1 MARDSLIVLLQN
13 LGLVINLKK
22 SVLDPV
28 KQIEFLRLHIHAEK
42 MTLSLS
48 QEKSQ
53 KSQEIIFQP
62 KTSIVTLRKLV
73 EFLFW
78 TVQAV

>member
-48 QEKSQ
+48 QENHRSPRKSF
-53 KSQEIIFQP
+53 SNP
-62 KTSIVTLRKLV
+62 KLPL
-73 EFLFW
+73 
-78 TVQAV
+78 